1 VIRLARE
8 DDGASLAEI
17 YDPIVRDT
25 PISFET
31 QPPDAAGMAG
41 RVRQTLAQYPWLVY
55 ERDGVVVGYAY
66 GSQHHVRDAYQWAVN
81 VTVYID
87 ERSRR
92 AGVGRALYTSLFRIL
107 VAQGYYR
114 ACAGITLPNPGSV
127 GLHEAMG
134 FVPVGVYRDV
144 GFKLGRWHDVG
155 WWQRSLQGRP
165 GIPAPPRSVAAVQ
178 QSAQWPA
185 LLGA

>member
-1 VIRLARE
+1 MIRLACE
-8 DDGASLAEI
+8 DDGASLAAI
-17 YDPIVRDT
+17 YGPIVRDT
-25 PISFET
+25 QISFEME
-31 QPPDAAGMAG
+31 PPDAAGMAG
-41 RVRQTLAQYPWLVY
+41 RVRETLVQYPWIVY
-55 ERDGVVVGYAY
+55 ERDDGVVGYAY
-66 GSQHHVRDAYQWAVN
+66 GSQHHVRAAYQWAVN
-81 VTVYID
+81 VTVYVD

-92 AGVGRALYTSLFRIL
+92 GGVGRALYTSLFRIL

-114 ACAGITLPNPGSV
+114 AYAGITLPNPGSV

-155 WWQRSLQGRP
+155 WWQRSLQDNP
-165 GIPAPPRSVAAVQ
+165 GIPVPPRHIGAVQ

-185 LLGA
+185 LLGS